1 MPHTMGLVILAVLV
15 ALSEKKN
22 PGKRLGTDWKK
33 TGKEKEKESKKKKK
47 RVRKRNHND
56 TDDTTVPRDEYD
68 VVGGTMPVADVR

>member
-22 PGKRLGTDWKK
+22 PGKRL
-33 TGKEKEKESKKKKK
+33 EKKKKK

-68 VVGGTMPVADVR
+68 AVGGTMPVADVR